1 MPPDDFDASE
11 VELELAAEIVD
22 DFVGVW
28 ERESELVAA
37 RSGML
42 EATDETEGVKEDG
55 NIEELPVAVCVSVS
69 AAIDVDDDAVV
80 GVAAGV
86 ELVGVLALLAVFAWL
101 AED

>member
-11 VELELAAEIVD
+11 IELELAAEIVD

-28 ERESELVAA
+28 ERESEPVAA
-37 RSGML
+37 RRGML
-42 EATDETEGVKEDG
+42 EATDETEGVKDDG
-55 NIEELPVAVCVSVS
+55 NIEELPVVVCVPVS
-69 AAIDVDDDAVV
+69 ATTAADDAVV

-86 ELVGVLALLAVFAWL
+86 ELVGVLALLAVFASL